1 MFLRM
6 LLFHR
11 YLTFC
16 HILRTIPVVLYL
28 RLLGQFQACL
38 FFLRK
43 GFERKK
49 APKPKAN
56 DFHSLRSFCASR
68 KIVASVV
75 FCLLNFILL
84 VGFCLWRVFVRA
96 KCFRK
101 KKQKKSRLEIVLI
114 TSNTILLTRTPINS
128 PIENLFG
135 QAYDNRQDFFT

>member
-38 FFLRK
+38 FFLQK

-56 DFHSLRSFCASR
+56 DFQSLRSFCAR
-68 KIVASVV
+68 EKLLPLLFFVCLIL
-75 FCLLNFILL
+75 FC
-84 VGFCLWRVFVRA
+84 
-96 KCFRK
+96 
-101 KKQKKSRLEIVLI
+101 
-114 TSNTILLTRTPINS
+114 
-128 PIENLFG
+128 
-135 QAYDNRQDFFT
+135 